1 MPLKYDVV
9 TLGETMIRLSPP
21 GKQRIEQAVSLE
33 LKIGGAESNVAIDLA
48 RLGLRTAWVSRLVD
62 NPLGRRIASE
72 IRAHGVDTSRIIWTQ
87 DGRVGTYFIEFG
99 APPRPS
105 RVWYDRADSA
115 ISLLSPQDIDWQIL
129 TETRLLHL
137 TGITMALSE
146 NCAQIVNLLI
156 DRAQEA
162 GVTVSFDVNYRSK
175 LWSAELAAKALR
187 PLCTKTDILFV
198 SSHDA
203 ERLFGCQGGPEQ
215 IATQLT
221 EMFGARIVA
230 LTMADGGSVCID
242 ESGVHSE
249 GPYPGVV
256 EVDRVGAGDAFAS
269 GFLFGYL
276 EGKGLAQCLRYA
288 RALSAIK
295 YSISGDLAITTRE
308 ELETLVSRSPQEGI
322 QR

>member
-1 MPLKYDVV
+1 LKYDLV

-72 IRAHGVDTSRIIWTQ
+72 IRAHGVDTSHIIWTQ

-156 DRAQEA
+156 DRAREA

-215 IATQLT
+215 TVTQLT
-221 EMFGARIVA
+221 KMFGARIVA
-230 LTMADGGSVCID
+230 LTMVDGGSVCID
-242 ESGVHSE
+242 ESGIYSE

-276 EGKGLAQCLRYA
+276 EGKDLAQCLSYA

-295 YSISGDLAITTRE
+295 YSIPGDLAITTRE
-308 ELETLVSRSPQEGI
+308 ELESLASRSPQEGI